1 MKKTWIVVG
10 VLVLVVAVG
19 GGAFW
24 AGMTYGKS
32 QAEQDIM
39 GLMQERMGMG
49 ARGGQLPEGS
59 QLPEGAQ
66 FPGRG
71 QFQQEGQEG
80 ATALGDGVR
89 GTIEAIE
96 GDTVVINADDGIIR
110 VQTVDTTMIEKNM
123 SVGVGDLE
131 VGEMVV
137 VSGPQNDDGS
147 ITARSIMS
155 MRAFQ
160 FDQSQGGE

>member
-1 MKKTWIVVG
+1 MKKTWIVVA
-10 VLVLVVAVG
+10 VALLVVAVG
-19 GGAFW
+19 AGAFW
-24 AGMTYGKS
+24 AGMSYGKS
-32 QAEQDIM
+32 QAEQDVM
-39 GLMQERMGMG
+39 GLMQERMG
-49 ARGGQLPEGS
+49 ARGGQF
-59 QLPEGAQ
+59 PEGAQ

-71 QFQQEGQEG
+71 QSQQEGEG
-80 ATALGDGVR
+80 GVTTFGGGVR

-96 GDTVVINADDGIIR
+96 GDTVVVNADDGIIR

>member
-1 MKKTWIVVG
+1 MKKIWIVIG

-24 AGMTYGKS
+24 AGMAYGKS
-32 QAEQDIM
+32 QARQNLA
-39 GLMQERMGMG
+39 GFMQERLR
-49 ARGGQLPEGS
+49 ARGI

-66 FPGRG
+66 IPG
-71 QFQQEGQEG
+71 QFQQGG
-80 ATALGDGVR
+80 TVRFGIR
-89 GTIEAIE
+89 GTIQAIE
-96 GDTVVINADDGIIR
+96 GNTLVINSDEGIVK
-110 VQTVDTTMIEKNM
+110 VQTTDTTLIEKNM
-123 SVGVGDLE
+123 PVKVSDLK

-137 VSGPQNDDGS
+137 VSGPRNEDGS

-160 FDQSQGGE
+160 PTQPSGGE

>member
-1 MKKTWIVVG
+1 MKKIWIVVG

-32 QAEQDIM
+32 QAEQDVM

-49 ARGGQLPEGS
+49 ARGGQLPEG
-59 QLPEGAQ
+59 GQ

-71 QFQQEGQEG
+71 QLPQEGQ
-80 ATALGDGVR
+80 GDTTQFGGGVR
-89 GTIEAIE
+89 GTIEAVE
-96 GDTVVINADDGIIR
+96 GETLVINTDDGIIR

-123 SVGVGDLE
+123 SVGVDDLE

-137 VSGPQNDDGS
+137 VSGPENDDGS

-155 MRAFQ
+155 IRAFQ

>member
-1 MKKTWIVVG
+1 MKKAWIGVAVV
-10 VLVLVVAVG
+10 LLVVAVG
-19 GGAFW
+19 AGAFW
-24 AGMTYGKS
+24 AGMSYGKS
-32 QAEQDIM
+32 QAEQDLAS
-39 GLMQERMGMG
+39 LMQERMG
-49 ARGGQLPEGS
+49 ARGGQFP
-59 QLPEGAQ
+59 GAGQ
-66 FPGRG
+66 FPQGM
-71 QFQQEGQEG
+71 Q
-80 ATALGDGVR
+80 GDTTPSGGGIR
-89 GTIEAIE
+89 GTIEAVE
-96 GDTVVINADDGIIR
+96 GDTLVINSDEGIIR

-123 SVGVGDLE
+123 PVGVGDLE

>member
-1 MKKTWIVVG
+1 MKKTWIGLAVV
-10 VLVLVVAVG
+10 LLVVAVG
-19 GGAFW
+19 AGAFW

-32 QAEQDIM
+32 QAEQDVA
-39 GLMQERMGMG
+39 GLMQQRFA
-49 ARGGQLPEGS
+49 ARGIELPEGFE
-59 QLPEGAQ
+59 LPEGGQ

-71 QFQQEGQEG
+71 QFQQEGQGG
-80 ATALGDGVR
+80 ATPLGGGVR

-96 GDTVVINADDGIIR
+96 GDTVVINTDDGIIR

-123 SVGVGDLE
+123 SVDVGDLE

-137 VSGPQNDDGS
+137 VSGPENDDGG

-155 MRAFQ
+155 MRAFR
-160 FDQSQGGE
+160 FDQPQEGE